1 MMFWLLGSWIVS
13 QQVPYNP
20 PAGDLRRKDLA
31 GQWMKKTLQ
40 MQDVDNGKAAVLVQQ
55 KKEVNLA
62 KQSVAGLKNLNLS
75 YDVTELSIILRLGF
89 QFTDKRTGEE
99 AKRPEVQKALSV
111 LDAAL
116 RFDARKI
123 AAGLGLVVERPKTY
137 GYQTE
142 KAKNNAR

>member
-1 MMFWLLGSWIVS
+1 
-13 QQVPYNP
+13 
-20 PAGDLRRKDLA
+20 
-31 GQWMKKTLQ
+31 MKKTLQ

-89 QFTDKRTGEE
+89 QFTDKRTGE